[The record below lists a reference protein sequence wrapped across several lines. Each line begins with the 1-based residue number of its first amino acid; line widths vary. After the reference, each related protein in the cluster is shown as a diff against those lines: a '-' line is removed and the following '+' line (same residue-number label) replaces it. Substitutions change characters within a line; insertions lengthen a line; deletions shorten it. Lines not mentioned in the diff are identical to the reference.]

1 MNHLFDDVDDGNR
14 GKVESS
20 KRYRQRLHLAA
31 KIIIYQFGS
40 PQVLA
45 LQEVENI
52 NVLNDIGNL
61 IFTSGGPKY
70 RSILLEGND
79 ISGIDIGYL
88 IRADLRIR
96 EIKQLFKNDRFS
108 VDHTPLF
115 SRPPLLIEVCRNKC
129 ITLVNLHLRSMRGL
143 RSVKKSKRVARKRIS
158 QATRTAKWIDQFQ
171 IRNPLKSIMILG
183 DFNALQPPDIY
194 SDIVGIIMGKP
205 DNTKQ
210 LYPAKDW
217 INKDL
222 LNLTQ
227 QIPVSERFSY
237 VYMGVQQTLDYML
250 INQNFE
256 PRLNQ
261 IKFNR
266 IDRKFSD
273 HAGLLAEFNW

>member
-1 MNHLFDDVDDGNR
+1 
-14 GKVESS
+14 
-20 KRYRQRLHLAA
+20 
-31 KIIIYQFGS
+31 
-40 PQVLA
+40 
-45 LQEVENI
+45 
-52 NVLNDIGNL
+52 
-61 IFTSGGPKY
+61 
-70 RSILLEGND
+70 
-79 ISGIDIGYL
+79 
-88 IRADLRIR
+88 
-96 EIKQLFKNDRFS
+96 
-108 VDHTPLF
+108 
-115 SRPPLLIEVCRNKC
+115 
-129 ITLVNLHLRSMRGL
+129 
-143 RSVKKSKRVARKRIS
+143 
-158 QATRTAKWIDQFQ
+158 
-171 IRNPLKSIMILG
+171 
-183 DFNALQPPDIY
+183 
-194 SDIVGIIMGKP
+194 MGKP